1 MIPPMSESAPK
12 SPRLRN
18 AVLERLVASFP
29 VFRDGLP
36 LAIGIHKT
44 IRERLP
50 DIEPQ
55 QLRAAMRIHTASTRY
70 LKALSQADSRVDL
83 DGGPAGEVTAE
94 QRQQAVDSL
103 RERFRGQAERHRAAQ
118 LLQKQAKQQE
128 QLAQQQERLRQEK
141 LLKLAEKFNAR

>member
-12 SPRLRN
+12 SPRPRN
-18 AVLERLVASFP
+18 AVLETLVASFP
-29 VFRDGLP
+29 VFRDCLP

-50 DIEPQ
+50 EIEPQ

-70 LKALSQADSRVDL
+70 LKALSQAAVRVDL
-83 DGGPAGEVTAE
+83 DGAPAGEVTAE

-103 RERFRGQAERHRAAQ
+103 RERFRVQAERHRAAQ
-118 LLQKQAKQQE
+118 LLQKQE
-128 QLAQQQERLRQEK
+128 QLAQQQERQRQEK
-141 LLKLAEKFNAR
+141 LLLLAEKFNSR

>member
-12 SPRLRN
+12 SPRPRN
-18 AVLERLVASFP
+18 AVLETLAASFS

-50 DIEPQ
+50 EIEPQ

-70 LKALSQADSRVDL
+70 LKALSQAAVRVDL

-94 QRQQAVDSL
+94 QRQQAVDTL
-103 RERFRGQAERHRAAQ
+103 RERFRSQAERHRAAQ
-118 LLQKQAKQQE
+118 LIQKQAQQQQE
-128 QLAQQQERLRQEK
+128 LAQQQERQRQEK
-141 LLKLAEKFNAR
+141 LLLLAAKFNSR